1 MKRLINIFIVMLM
14 SVVITTTGSGVL
26 FAECMKSHRQ
36 HIVFD
41 VEPMGCSDESCSAE
55 GHIGTDLC
63 EGDCLVYHQV
73 KTSEY
78 TQDAQEVS
86 VPSVASFDIMHP
98 AIPEACDILS
108 TTLSPSIYYP
118 CVKGPPNTPR
128 TYLNKLTIL
137 II

>member
-1 MKRLINIFIVMLM
+1 MLM
-14 SVVITTTGSGVL
+14 SAVITTTGSGIL

-41 VEPMGCSDESCSAE
+41 VEPMGCSEKGCVEVSHHGDL
-55 GHIGTDLC
+55 LC

-86 VPSVASFDIMHP
+86 VPSAVSFDILHP
-98 AIPEACDILS
+98 AIPEACDMLA
-108 TTLSPSIYYP
+108 TTLSPAIYHP
-118 CVKGPPNTPR
+118 CAKGPPDTPR
-128 TYLNKLTIL
+128 AYLNKLMIL